1 LDASSTLPDEIQA
14 GFCFLWRQ
22 NMFLGT
28 KDSNFN
34 EERSMRINK
43 LSWRFMGI
51 AFVFLAF
58 VAIPPAVAE
67 DKVYSFSESD
77 PEMNAAIRKARD
89 SLPIFWSKFAAPSS
103 HEKDFTLKIKI
114 DDENGTEHFW
124 CGMIEGN
131 STSATCV
138 IDNDP
143 QTVKSVSIG
152 QRIAADPASIS
163 DWMYMRDGKI
173 VGGET
178 IRVILPR
185 LSKDEAE
192 EFRSLLAEP

>member
-1 LDASSTLPDEIQA
+1 
-14 GFCFLWRQ
+14 
-22 NMFLGT
+22 MFLGA
-28 KDSNFN
+28 KDNIFN
-34 EERSMRINK
+34 EEQSMRINNF
-43 LSWRFMGI
+43 SWGCIGI
-51 AFVFLAF
+51 TLVFLAF
-58 VAIPPAVAE
+58 VAIPPVVAE

-103 HEKDFTLKIKI
+103 HEKDFTLKVKI

-124 CGMIEGN
+124 CGTIKGN
-131 STSATCV
+131 STSAACV

-143 QTVKSVSIG
+143 QTVKSVSLG

-173 VGGET
+173 IGGET

-185 LSKDEAE
+185 LSKDEAD

>member
-1 LDASSTLPDEIQA
+1 
-14 GFCFLWRQ
+14 LWRLDV
-22 NMFLGT
+22 FRGT
-28 KDSNFN
+28 KDSADS
-34 EERSMRINK
+34 EEIIMRINK
-43 LSWRFMGI
+43 SSWRFMGI

-58 VAIPPAVAE
+58 VVIPPVVAE

-143 QTVKSVSIG
+143 QTVLSVSIG

-185 LSKDEAE
+185 LSKDEAD